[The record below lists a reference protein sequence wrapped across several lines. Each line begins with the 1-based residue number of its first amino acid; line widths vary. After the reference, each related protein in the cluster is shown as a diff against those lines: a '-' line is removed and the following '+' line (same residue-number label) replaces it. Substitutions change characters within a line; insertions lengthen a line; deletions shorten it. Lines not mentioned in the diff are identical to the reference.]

1 MSDPRLQQ
9 HFIDAA
15 DLLYQAVDGLGPAL
29 EAAVAA
35 LVAGLTGGGKVLV
48 AADAWCWPLAAHAA
62 ALLVGGFERARPEL
76 GALALPAAP
85 SPASQVRALG
95 QPGDVLLLL
104 TAAPGVGEDL
114 VAAVRAAQER
124 EMTVVWLGG
133 GAAGADEAAALLRE
147 TDVALRVPHE
157 RRARVFETHAL
168 ALHALCDGVDI
179 QLLGEQE
186 TP

>member
-15 DLLYQAVDGLGPAL
+15 DLLYQSADGLGPAL
-29 EAAVAA
+29 ESALAA

-48 AADAWCWPLAAHAA
+48 AADAWCRPLAAHAA
-62 ALLVGGFERARPEL
+62 ARLVGGFERARPEL
-76 GALALPAAP
+76 AALALPDAP
-85 SPASQVRALG
+85 SPAGQVRALG

-104 TAAPGVGEDL
+104 SATPPADEGLA
-114 VAAVRAAQER
+114 AAVRAAQER
-124 EMTVVWLGG
+124 EMTVVWLAG
-133 GAAGADEAAALLRE
+133 GAAGADAAAALLRE

-186 TP
+186 NP

>member
-15 DLLYQAVDGLGPAL
+15 DLLYQSADGLGPAL

-48 AADAWCWPLAAHAA
+48 AADATCRPLAAHAA

-76 GALALPAAP
+76 AALALPDAP
-85 SPASQVRALG
+85 SLASQVRALG

-104 TAAPGVGEDL
+104 TATPLADEGL
-114 VAAVRAAQER
+114 AAAVRAAQER
-124 EMTVVWLGG
+124 EMTVLWLCGQT
-133 GAAGADEAAALLRE
+133 AGDEAAALLRE
-147 TDVALRVPHE
+147 TDVLLRVPHA

-168 ALHALCDGVDI
+168 ALHALCDGVDN

-186 TP
+186 IP

>member
-15 DLLYQAVDGLGPAL
+15 DLLYQAADGLGPAL

-48 AADAWCWPLAAHAA
+48 AADATCRPLAAHAA

-76 GALALPAAP
+76 AALALPETPA
-85 SPASQVRALG
+85 PASQVRALG

-104 TAAPGVGEDL
+104 TAAPLVEDGL

-133 GAAGADEAAALLRE
+133 GAAGADETAALLRE
-147 TDVALRVPHE
+147 TDVALRVPHA

-186 TP
+186 NP